1 MTKIMVVMM
10 MMTMMMMI
18 IVVPGLR
25 ETTSVLIIMTSLGED
40 GVNVISS
47 VCRVLLA
54 KTQQ

>member
-10 MMTMMMMI
+10 MTMMMMM
-18 IVVPGLR
+18 IVVSGLR
-25 ETTSVLIIMTSLGED
+25 ETASVLIIMTSLGED

-47 VCRVLLA
+47 GCRVLLA